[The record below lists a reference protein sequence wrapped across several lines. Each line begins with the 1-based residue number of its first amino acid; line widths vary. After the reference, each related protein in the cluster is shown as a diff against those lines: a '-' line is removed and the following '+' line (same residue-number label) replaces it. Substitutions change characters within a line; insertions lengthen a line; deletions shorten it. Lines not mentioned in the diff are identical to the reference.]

1 MTFHQTLAE
10 WSQWIWPLVANHLW
24 QTTVFALTA
33 WGITRLLK
41 RSTVRVRYFV
51 WSIALMKFLL
61 PSALLILALE
71 RIGVDITLTA
81 PATGAG
87 AEIVSRIAQPILPV
101 VDHGA
106 IPAAEPTAAA
116 SPVNRESHR
125 EFYCLL
131 SLFWG
136 LGAAAVSTRWLV
148 RRWRFRLALRAGAEI
163 TTGREAVAF
172 NQARSWLFT
181 HREIKLVAVPGLRE
195 LGVWRVWR
203 PIVLLPDGM
212 AERLSDRELEA
223 VMMHEL
229 VHVMRHDNLKDT
241 WRMLLCC
248 LFWFHPMIWLIDRE
262 LLAEREVIC
271 DEAVIRYSGDAKTYA
286 AGLWK
291 VAQYGL
297 GWDFAGISRAA
308 GSTLSRRINLMLN
321 AEGPTNLSPFGRA
334 LAGVAICGLFI
345 FAIAIA
351 VFTRSDVSAAKLQ
364 ARVGPVQ
371 RAPETPP
378 ESDKRAPVAAPMSS
392 STKPKIR
399 AAGASE
405 PTAKSLIDVDQDERS
420 SLMMP
425 VQFNNDHQTPIIVTE
440 AVVEVSEPFDITTI
454 FNPFSEPPRMMRD
467 LKFTL
472 KLVNQ
477 GNQPVTGLSLACQ
490 SPLFS
495 NAGLRIEGKKSSLDA
510 HESATI
516 SWGHYVDDQEY
527 ALDLI
532 SNIQLKLI
540 AVTHGLVDPP
550 DFGGFGFGR
559 MKRGML
565 FVDVAFHDLEMSVG
579 LNNQLPARRQ

>member
-10 WSQWIWPLVANHLW
+10 WSQWGWPLVANHLW
-24 QTTVFALTA
+24 QTAVFALMA
-33 WGITRLLK
+33 WGIVRLLR
-41 RSTVRVRYFV
+41 RSTARIRYFI
-51 WSIALMKFLL
+51 WSIALVKFLL

-71 RIGVDITLTA
+71 LIGVDIALTA
-81 PATGAG
+81 PATRAG
-87 AEIVSRIAQPILPV
+87 AEIVSRIAQPILPIL
-101 VDHGA
+101 DPGA
-106 IPAAEPTAAA
+106 APAAETMADA
-116 SPVNRESHR
+116 SPANRENHR
-125 EFYCLL
+125 ELYCLL

-148 RRWRFRLALRAGAEI
+148 RRWRFRLALRVGVEI

-172 NQARSWLFT
+172 KQARSWLFP
-181 HREIKLVAVPGLRE
+181 HRGIKLVAVPGLRN

-203 PIVLLPDGM
+203 PIVLLPDGL

-229 VHVMRHDNLKDT
+229 VHVMRHDNLRDT

-248 LFWFHPMIWLIDRE
+248 LFWFHPMIWLIGRE

-271 DEAVIRYSGDAKTYA
+271 DEAVIRYSGDARTYA

-308 GSTLSRRINLMLN
+308 GSTLSRRIKLMLN
-321 AEGPTNLSPFGRA
+321 AEGPTNLSPFGRV
-334 LAGVAICGLFI
+334 LAGVTICGLFI
-345 FAIAIA
+345 IAIAIA
-351 VFTRSDVSAAKLQ
+351 VLTRSDVSAAKLQ
-364 ARVGPVQ
+364 ASGALARRLPKIL
-371 RAPETPP
+371 P
-378 ESDKRAPVAAPMSS
+378 ESDKRPPVTAPRSS

-399 AAGASE
+399 AVGADA
-405 PTAKSLIDVDQDERS
+405 PTAKSLIEVDQDERS

-425 VQFNNDHQTPIIVTE
+425 VQFINDHQIPILVTE
-440 AVVEVSEPFDITTI
+440 AEVEVGEPFDITAI
-454 FNPFSEPPRMMRD
+454 FNPFSRPPRMMRD
-467 LKFTL
+467 LRFTL

-477 GNQPVTGLSLACQ
+477 GDQPVTGLTLAVQ

-495 NAGLRIEGKKSSLDA
+495 QEGVRFHGKMSSLGA

-516 SWGHYVDDQEY
+516 SWVHSVDDQEY

-532 SNIQLKLI
+532 SNIQLKPI
-540 AVTHGLVDPP
+540 AVTHDLVDPL
-550 DFGGFGFGR
+550 GFAPFDLDWPKRGLR
-559 MKRGML
+559 LKRGML
-565 FVDVAFHDLEMSVG
+565 LVDVAFHDIKS
-579 LNNQLPARRQ
+579 QLD